1 MKFKM
6 HSKAIKTVFKLLKY
20 IFLGPLALIWDF
32 ISRSRVRLY
41 QIGFLSSSKL
51 NVPVIS
57 IGNLSVGGSGKTPFA
72 DMLLTQ
78 LEEQGLAPALLS
90 RGYGRKVETFKIV
103 SVNDSPLVAGDEPL
117 WLKQRHPSATVIV
130 GKNRIESAK
139 HIGNCSVVIL
149 EDGFQHLAI
158 KRDLNIALV
167 DATQD
172 PLDYFTIPLG
182 RARECFS
189 AITRAQVIILTN
201 INLASGY
208 NLQWA
213 ARNIRKYK
221 TSHSILL
228 EAKIE
233 YAGVGKLG
241 GGHLEGQEIRGKKV
255 LLVSGIARPKNFEC
269 LVLESGAKI
278 MGHLKMPDHD
288 NSIHEDHGFK
298 GRIKLALEMQ
308 GAEWVLI
315 TEKDAVKW
323 AKNLCEFEFPVYVF
337 QTKMI
342 LLDEKT
348 KMKKSFYDLAIQSRA

>member
-1 MKFKM
+1 
-6 HSKAIKTVFKLLKY
+6 
-20 IFLGPLALIWDF
+20 
-32 ISRSRVRLY
+32 
-41 QIGFLSSSKL
+41 
-51 NVPVIS
+51 
-57 IGNLSVGGSGKTPFA
+57 
-72 DMLLTQ
+72 
-78 LEEQGLAPALLS
+78 
-90 RGYGRKVETFKIV
+90 
-103 SVNDSPLVAGDEPL
+103 
-117 WLKQRHPSATVIV
+117 V

-278 MGHLKMPDHD
+278 MGHLKMADHD

-298 GRIKLALEMQ
+298 ERIKLALEMQ

-323 AKNLCEFEFPVYVF
+323 AKNLCEIEFPVYVF
-337 QTKMI
+337 LTEMI
-342 LLDEKT
+342 LLDKKT